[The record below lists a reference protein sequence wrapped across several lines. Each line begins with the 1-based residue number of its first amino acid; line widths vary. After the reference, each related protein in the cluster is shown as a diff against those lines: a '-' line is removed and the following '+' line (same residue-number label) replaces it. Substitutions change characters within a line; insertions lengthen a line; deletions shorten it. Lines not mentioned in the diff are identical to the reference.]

1 MTTVHTKRE
10 LEAAV
15 KAGTREIQVRGE
27 LAKAIHERRE
37 TKKKVGIG
45 AAILAVGGIAAAPFT
60 GGASLVATGPS
71 VATILAVSIGAG
83 LLVAI
88 HEGYE
93 DIDFEITKDGARLQL
108 RKKGAR

>member
-1 MTTVHTKRE
+1 MKTVHTKKE

-15 KAGTREIQVRGE
+15 KAGTREIEVRGN
-27 LAKAIHERRE
+27 LAKAIHERRA
-37 TKKKVGIG
+37 TRKKVGIG

-71 VATILAVSIGAG
+71 FATILAVSIGAG

-88 HEGYE
+88 REGYE
-93 DIDFEITKDGARLQL
+93 EIDFEITTQGARLRL
-108 RKKGAR
+108 RKKGKA